1 VLWESGP
8 PAGGYKR
15 RWDVETARKIVDDR
29 FPTLISS
36 RAVIES
42 LRADT
47 AIDGPIR
54 EIALRIAAARGDN
67 PHQLSGKS
75 WSVVIAAGKDP
86 VAYERALRQAEVADQ
101 VQPASGLHLSVLGVP
116 RYRMAEY
123 DQALQTLRR
132 AEQAL
137 QGTVGHSHAANLA
150 FIALS
155 LHQLDQIDEA
165 RIALDRL
172 RGFLRNPPR
181 APRIY
186 AAPAWSGAVASPTFL
201 LEAEALIG
209 SFKRAPR

>member
-1 VLWESGP
+1 M
-8 PAGGYKR
+8 Y
-15 RWDVETARKIVDDR
+15 DR
-29 FPTLISS
+29 FPTLSSS

-47 AIDGPIR
+47 AIDGPVR

-67 PHQLSGKS
+67 PHKLSGES

-86 VAYERALRQAEVADQ
+86 AAYGRALRQAEVADQ
-101 VQPASGLHLSVLGVP
+101 VLPASGLHLSVLGVA

-137 QGTVGHSHAANLA
+137 QGTLGHSHAANLA

-186 AAPAWSGAVASPTFL
+186 AAPAWSSAVASPTFL
-201 LEAEALIG
+201 REAEALIG
-209 SFKRAPR
+209 DGAASGEGND